1 MHHLLLSTS
10 LKIVPAEAGEVLMND
25 ILSVGVYQPVT
36 TGTAKESTKLTAFVF
51 FNFMLVLR
59 TMFSAVIYCLS

>member
-10 LKIVPAEAGEVLMND
+10 LKIVPAEACKVLMND
-25 ILSVGVYQPVT
+25 ILSVGIYQPVT
-36 TGTAKESTKLTAFVF
+36 IGSAKDSTKLRAFEF

-59 TMFSAVIYCLS
+59 TVFSAVIYYLP